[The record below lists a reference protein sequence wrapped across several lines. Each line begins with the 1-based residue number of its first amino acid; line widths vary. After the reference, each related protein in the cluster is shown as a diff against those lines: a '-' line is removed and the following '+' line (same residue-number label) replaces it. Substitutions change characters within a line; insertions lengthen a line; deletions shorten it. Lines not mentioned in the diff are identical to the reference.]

1 MPTEAQFCRDFT
13 CLLFLGHEGRS
24 NFDGTAWKYTMY
36 KLLYLGLAALTESQI
51 FLENLMYGIK
61 GFSGAFG
68 GLGTPFPLLE
78 FRGPALWGL
87 KVGLLYWPCL
97 KGFDLNSQSR
107 YNRELLKVLMFLQL
121 IAKT

>member
-1 MPTEAQFCRDFT
+1 
-13 CLLFLGHEGRS
+13 
-24 NFDGTAWKYTMY
+24 MY
-36 KLLYLGLAALTESQI
+36 ELLYLGLAALTESQI

-68 GLGTPFPLLE
+68 GLGTPFPLFE

-107 YNRELLKVLMFLQL
+107 YNREHLKILTLTSKNPRVSLF
-121 IAKT
+121 

>member
-1 MPTEAQFCRDFT
+1 
-13 CLLFLGHEGRS
+13 
-24 NFDGTAWKYTMY
+24 MY
-36 KLLYLGLAALTESQI
+36 ELLYLGLAALTESQI

-68 GLGTPFPLLE
+68 GFGTPFPLFE

-107 YNRELLKVLMFLQL
+107 YNREHLKILTLTSKNPRVSLF
-121 IAKT
+121 